1 MVNFIRAILSLSVSL
16 LHAVAYTNSK
26 YSTVNARKLFMNR
39 FLLMKAYDYNEAAFH
54 VKQVK
59 LILNGD
65 KVKLMGARAEYNSVE
80 DLLHVKAFRTSN
92 AFQVYLLYLYFKHY
106 SKTELPFKPRTVLTN
121 ICLLTRCNLTQ
132 TSRAIFRYLIMTIM
146 TRSTFRA
153 QHPAMRGIRD
163 LFHWMSS
170 EEEIE
175 ALSVAASRMTPSGLV
190 YR

>member
-1 MVNFIRAILSLSVSL
+1 
-16 LHAVAYTNSK
+16 
-26 YSTVNARKLFMNR
+26 
-39 FLLMKAYDYNEAAFH
+39 MKVYDYTEAAFH
-54 VKQVK
+54 VKQVR

-80 DLLHVKAFRTSN
+80 DLLNVKAFESFKTIFSIITTSESIM
-92 AFQVYLLYLYFKHY
+92 QLYFQHY

-121 ICLLTRCNLTQ
+121 VCLLTRCNSNRISL
-132 TSRAIFRYLIMTIM
+132 AIFRYLIMT
-146 TRSTFRA
+146 SSSFRA

-175 ALSVAASRMTPSGLV
+175 AHPAHSFAASRMTPSGLV

>member
-1 MVNFIRAILSLSVSL
+1 
-16 LHAVAYTNSK
+16 
-26 YSTVNARKLFMNR
+26 
-39 FLLMKAYDYNEAAFH
+39 MKVYDYTEAAFH
-54 VKQVK
+54 VKQVR

-80 DLLHVKAFRTSN
+80 DLLHVKAFGSFGTICSIIPISESII
-92 AFQVYLLYLYFKHY
+92 QLYFQHY

-121 ICLLTRCNLTQ
+121 VCLLTRCNSTQ
-132 TSRAIFRYLIMTIM
+132 IRLAIFRYMYLIMT
-146 TRSTFRA
+146 SSFFRA

-175 ALSVAASRMTPSGLV
+175 DLSFAASRMTPSGLV